1 MSNGIKIPIQAT
13 LDDATIAASASALS
27 DKLNRVA
34 QTVAQA
40 NKVRFNPIDKATVE
54 DLKKIEAKFVELTRI
69 SGGLRQR
76 MQATGQGGSAF
87 ADLDW
92 SRLYEDPAI
101 RARKMQQAFRHTT
114 AGTAFSSAGQ
124 GGAGAGNGG
133 GGGGGG
139 RTGGGT
145 AAAAAAQVAGAGV
158 RAMGPVGGV
167 VANAAG
173 AGMGGG
179 LGAGVFGLL
188 GGLAALAVG
197 KGVAAV
203 KEKVDAA
210 GQESIGYDTLKRT
223 LGDVN
228 VSFNLLRES
237 LRAASYDVGTTFEE
251 TQRLGSDFAKLSG
264 ITKVQYKTLAD
275 EVAVGGGFGRSF
287 GVDPSQSNQFF
298 AQMRQFGATSN
309 TQDSRKLA
317 LMIGEAVTRS
327 GSTTKTDELLQ
338 VIASYTA
345 NQSRSGLAGAN
356 VVGYSGM
363 LSGLVGSGVAGLDPQ
378 GAAALLARVNGSI
391 AGGGGAGEAGQNFLY
406 NVLGKRNGLDPVQ
419 AMMLQQQGAF
429 GTGRQAFGAGSL
441 YSKFSARFGGSAGG
455 AGGGDETNLAAILA
469 STQRQYAGNPSLM
482 LNATARLLGINENQA
497 MALHTI
503 GPNQLGS
510 MTGRM
515 GRLGLDLS
523 KLNGTGISAL
533 AGIESGQDLGAQA
546 NALLGNKKNPLSADQ
561 ASQLRGALAGGDQ
574 EKLKDILAELTYTRG
589 QEQTEGSKTR
599 DSIQGVDKRLQE
611 LATGLVGPM
620 NDMRNAMVY
629 LAGGGKKSAS
639 QINKEMAQIDY
650 EETTGPLKKRREEVQ
665 RQLEI
670 AAQFKEGVRGHK
682 WTPAELEQRAQSKAQ
697 WLAERGQINAQ
708 IDAAGKVRDG
718 AYSDMGS
725 SGHAATP
732 QSSAAGNKKA
742 FEQKYGSA
750 AERAAKK
757 LGVSKSLILAQWGV
771 ETGWGKSIVP
781 GTNNLGN
788 IKDFSGGGVSATD
801 NATGSFDRYRQFSS
815 TDDFADSYADL
826 IARKY
831 PGAVNA
837 GSNGAAF
844 TKGLA
849 GYAEDPNYGSKIV
862 GASAGLFSTPMPEGG
877 PATAGGGSGGT
888 GKAEVTITLQY
899 PNGQKAAPPTT
910 VTTKV
915 GAPSPQGK

>member
-1 MSNGIKIPIQAT
+1 MSNNVKIGVQAT
-13 LDDATIAASASALS
+13 LDDATIAASAAALGE
-27 DKLNRVA
+27 KLNRVA

-40 NKVRFNPIDKATVE
+40 NKVKFNPIDKATVD

-69 SGGLRQR
+69 SGGLRNR
-76 MQATGQGGSAF
+76 INATGQSGSAF

-92 SRLYEDPAI
+92 SRLYEDPAT
-101 RARKMQQAFRHTT
+101 RMRKMQQAFRHTT
-114 AGTAFSSAGQ
+114 AGTAF
-124 GGAGAGNGG
+124 AGAAGGSAGG

-139 RTGGGT
+139 SRGSGGGFG
-145 AAAAAAQVAGAGV
+145 AAAGHIAGAAARATGSVGGSIAGA
-158 RAMGPVGGV
+158 VGHGMQNGIGAGIGFGV
-167 VANAAG
+167 VDLLSKAI
-173 AGMGGG
+173 GGTISM
-179 LGAGVFGLL
+179 
-188 GGLAALAVG
+188 
-197 KGVAAV
+197 V

-210 GQESIGYDTLKRT
+210 GQEAIGYDTLKRS

-237 LRAASYDVGTTFEE
+237 LRAASYDIGSTFEE
-251 TQRLGSDFAKLSG
+251 TQKLGGDFAKLSG
-264 ITKVQYKTLAD
+264 ISKVQYKTLAD
-275 EVAVGGGFGRSF
+275 EVSLGGGFGRSF
-287 GVDPSQSNQFF
+287 GLDPSQSNQFF
-298 AQMRQFGATSN
+298 AQMRQFGVTSN

-327 GSTTKTDELLQ
+327 GSTAKTDELLQ

-345 NQSRSGLAGAN
+345 SQARNGLAGAN
-356 VVGYSGM
+356 AAGYAGS
-363 LSGLVGSGVAGLDPQ
+363 LSGLVGSGIAGLDPQ
-378 GAAALLARVNGSI
+378 GAAALLSRVNGSI

-441 YSKFSARFGGSAGG
+441 YSKFSARFGGSAGAA
-455 AGGGDETNLAAILA
+455 AGSDQTNLASILSA
-469 STQRQYAGNPSLM
+469 TQSQYKGNPSLM

-503 GPNQLGS
+503 GPNQLGG

-561 ASQLRGALAGGDQ
+561 AGQLRSALAGGDQ

-599 DSIQGVDKRLQE
+599 DSIQSLDKRLQE
-611 LATGLVGPM
+611 LATGLIGPA

-629 LAGGGKKSAS
+629 LAGGGKKTAS
-639 QINKEMAQIDY
+639 QINKEIAGIEYD
-650 EETTGPLKKRREEVQ
+650 ETTGPLKARRAEVQ
-665 RQLEI
+665 RKLEL
-670 AAQFKEGVRGHK
+670 AGQFKDGIRGHK
-682 WTPAELEQRAQSKAQ
+682 WTPSELADRATNKAAL
-697 WLAERGQINAQ
+697 LAERAEIDGQ

-725 SGHAATP
+725 SGHATP
-732 QSSAAGNKKA
+732 QTGSGNKKA
-742 FEQKYGSA
+742 FEAKYGSA
-750 AERAAKK
+750 AARAAKK

-771 ETGWGKSIVP
+771 ETGWGKSIIN

-788 IKDFSGGGVSATD
+788 IKDFSGAGVSATD
-801 NATGSFDRYRQFSS
+801 NMTGSVDKYRQFSS

-849 GYAEDPNYGSKIV
+849 GYAEDPNYGSKII

-877 PATAGGGSGGT
+877 PAAAGGGAGGT

>member
-1 MSNGIKIPIQAT
+1 MSNGIRIPIQAT
-13 LDDATIAASASALS
+13 LDDATIAASAAALS

-40 NKVRFNPIDKATVE
+40 NKVRFNPIDRATVE

-69 SGGLRQR
+69 SGALRQR
-76 MQATGQGGSAF
+76 MKATGQTGSSF

-92 SRLYEDPAI
+92 TRLYENPAV
-101 RARKMQQAFRHTT
+101 RQRQMQQAFRHTT
-114 AGTAFSSAGQ
+114 AGTAF
-124 GGAGAGNGG
+124 AGAAPPGGGNTGG

-139 RTGGGT
+139 NGGGRGGGA

-179 LGAGVFGLL
+179 ISAGVFGLL

-210 GQESIGYDTLKRT
+210 GQEGIGYDTLKRT

-228 VSFNLLRES
+228 VSFNMLRQS

-251 TQRLGSDFAKLSG
+251 TQKLGSDFAKLSG
-264 ITKVQYKTLAD
+264 ISKVQYKTLAD

-345 NQSRSGLAGAN
+345 NQARSGLAGAN

-363 LSGLVGSGVAGLDPQ
+363 LSGLVGSGVAGLDPM
-378 GAAALLARVNGSI
+378 GAAALLSRVNGSI
-391 AGGGGAGEAGQNFLY
+391 AGGGSAGEAGQNYLY
-406 NVLGKRNGLDPVQ
+406 SVLGGKKGLNPVQ
-419 AMMLQQQGAF
+419 SMLLQQQGAF

-441 YSKFSARFGGSAGG
+441 YSKFIDKFNTGG
-455 AGGGDETNLAAILA
+455 AGTAGMSDQTNISAILQDLQ
-469 STQRQYAGNPSLM
+469 SKYSGNPSLM
-482 LNATARLLGINENQA
+482 LNATARLLGVNENQA

-503 GPNQLGS
+503 GPNQLGG

-533 AGIESGQDLGAQA
+533 AGIEGGADLGAQA
-546 NALLGNKKNPLSADQ
+546 SALFANKKNPLSADQ
-561 ASQLRGALAGGDQ
+561 ASQLRSALAGGDQ
-574 EKLKDILAELTYTRG
+574 EKLKDILTELTYARG

-629 LAGGGKKSAS
+629 LAGGGKKGAA
-639 QINKEMAQIDY
+639 QINREMAKLEYD
-650 EETTGPLKKRREEVQ
+650 ETTGPLKDRRKEIDRLMDIGAIPKNGIIRSGRSGHKLTPTELADKQ
-665 RQLEI
+665 KYLDGLKAERDSIDAQI
-670 AAQFKEGVRGHK
+670 AAAGGQLQASVSPRNGPGGSVM
-682 WTPAELEQRAQSKAQ
+682 AELAKTD
-697 WLAERGQINAQ
+697 AELHMTPGTSAAQ
-708 IDAAGKVRDG
+708 IKKESGFNPG
-718 AYSDMGS
+718 AY
-725 SGHAATP
+725 
-732 QSSAAGNKKA
+732 NKKSGA
-742 FEQKYGSA
+742 MGMAQVMPATLA
-750 AERAAKK
+750 AIEKRVGRKLDPYNPADAVIIHREVMRENKKRFGTDARALAAYNSGWDESKWGNPETTDYLSTIER
-757 LGVSKSLILAQWGV
+757 
-771 ETGWGKSIVP
+771 TR
-781 GTNNLGN
+781 GN
-788 IKDFSGGGVSATD
+788 
-801 NATGSFDRYRQFSS
+801 
-815 TDDFADSYADL
+815 
-826 IARKY
+826 
-831 PGAVNA
+831 
-837 GSNGAAF
+837 
-844 TKGLA
+844 
-849 GYAEDPNYGSKIV
+849 
-862 GASAGLFSTPMPEGG
+862 FSTGMPEGA
-877 PATAGGGSGGT
+877 PAAGAGGADGKITFEGTFNLNGPGGT
-888 GKAEVTITLQY
+888 RA
-899 PNGQKAAPPTT
+899 AAPVVIQKT
-910 VTTKV
+910 VS
-915 GAPSPQGK
+915 APRAQGQ